1 MATGNFLAFDLGAS
15 SGRAMLGTISKQ
27 QLKLTEVHRFENR
40 MVEID
45 NHFYWNIFS
54 IFDELKT
61 GLKKCV
67 CDFGVQPDSIAIDTW
82 GVDFAFIDKDGMIA
96 SLPFAYR
103 DRRTDRAMEEFY
115 KIIPKEELYLM
126 TGIQLMQFNSL
137 FQLFVNHQ
145 TKVPQYE
152 IGKDLLFMPDA
163 LSYLF
168 CGVKKNEFSIAS
180 TSQLLKPGKF
190 AYEEKLFKAIGVD
203 QSIMQEIVLPGTIL
217 GMIKPE
223 VQKETGSWEIPVI
236 AVASHDTASAIA
248 SVPATGK
255 NWAYISSGTWSLM
268 GIESDKPLISKEILD
283 LNFTNEGGVEGTTR
297 FLKNIMGMWLL
308 QECRRVWSS
317 EINYSWS
324 EMVDLSILA
333 QPFKCLVDPDDS
345 SFLNPADMP
354 EAIIHFCLKTG
365 QIPPKTHG
373 EFIRCIFESL
383 AMKYRITL
391 DSIQSVVSYPIEKVH
406 IIGGGA
412 NNELLCQYSANALE
426 LPVVAGPTE
435 ATAIGNILIQAKAMQ
450 TVASLEEIRIMV
462 GNSFD
467 TKTFEPQDIER
478 WKVQLKRFKDIVKL
492 GEKQKLS
499 VES

>member
-1 MATGNFLAFDLGAS
+1 MKTGNFLAFDLGAS
-15 SGRAMLGTISKQ
+15 SGRGMLGTISNQ
-27 QLKLTEVHRFENR
+27 TLKLTEIHRFENR

-61 GLKKCV
+61 GLKKCIR
-67 CDFGVQPDSIAIDTW
+67 DFGIQPDSIAIDTW
-82 GVDFAFIDKDGMIA
+82 GVDFAFIDRDGMIA

-103 DRRTDRAMEEFY
+103 DHRTDTAMEEFY

-145 TKVPQYE
+145 TKTPQYE
-152 IGKDLLFMPDA
+152 TGKDLLFMPDA

-180 TSQLLKPGKF
+180 TSQLLKPGKL
-190 AYEEKLFKAIGVD
+190 AYEERLFKAMGVD
-203 QSIMQEIVLPGTIL
+203 LSIMQEIVLPGTLL

-223 VQKETGSWEIPVI
+223 VQKETGSRAIPVI

-248 SVPATGK
+248 SVPASGK

-268 GIESDKPLISKEILD
+268 GIESDKPLISKEILN

-308 QECRRVWSS
+308 QECRRVWSQ
-317 EINYSWS
+317 EVNYSWN
-324 EMVDLSILA
+324 EMVDLSTLA
-333 QPFKCLVDPDDS
+333 QPFKCLIDPDDTN
-345 SFLNPADMP
+345 FLNPADMP
-354 EAIIHFCLKTG
+354 EAITNYCLKTG
-365 QIPPKTHG
+365 QTPPQSHG

-383 AMKYRITL
+383 AMKYRLTL
-391 DSIQSVVSYPIEKVH
+391 DSIRSVISFPIEKVH

-412 NNELLCQYSANALE
+412 NNELLCQYSANALG
-426 LPVVAGPTE
+426 LPVVAGPAE
-435 ATAIGNILIQAKAMQ
+435 ATAIGNILIQAKAMHS
-450 TVASLEEIRIMV
+450 VDSLEGIRTMV
-462 GNSFD
+462 RNSFD
-467 TKTFEPQDIER
+467 TKTFEPQDPSLWETQLER
-478 WKVQLKRFKDIVKL
+478 FRKIVN
-492 GEKQKLS
+492 
-499 VES
+499 

>member
-15 SGRAMLGTISKQ
+15 SGRAMLGTILEHK
-27 QLKLTEVHRFENR
+27 LHLTEIHRFENR

-61 GLKKCV
+61 GLKKCIR
-67 CDFGVQPDSIAIDTW
+67 DFGVQPDSIAIDTW
-82 GVDFAFIDKDGMIA
+82 GVDFAFVDKDGMIA

-103 DRRTDRAMEEFY
+103 DRRTDDAMDEFF

-137 FQLFVNHQ
+137 FQLYINHQ
-145 TKVPQYE
+145 TKASQYE
-152 IGKDLLFMPDA
+152 VGKDLLFMPDA

-180 TSQLLKPGKF
+180 TSQLLKPGKL
-190 AYEEKLFKAIGVD
+190 AYEERLFEAMGVNM
-203 QSIMQEIVLPGTIL
+203 SMMQEIILPGTTLDNIR
-217 GMIKPE
+217 PE
-223 VQKETGSWEIPVI
+223 VQKETGSKPIPVI

-268 GIESDKPLISKEILD
+268 GIESERPLISKEILD

-308 QECRRVWSS
+308 QECRRVWSH
-317 EINYSWS
+317 EVTYSWI
-324 EMVDLSILA
+324 EMVNLSLQA
-333 QPFKCLVDPDDS
+333 EQFKCLIDPDDS
-345 SFLNPADMP
+345 SFLNPPDMP
-354 EAIIHFCLKTG
+354 KAITNYCLKTG
-365 QIPPKTHG
+365 QTPPASHG
-373 EFIRCIFESL
+373 EFVRCIFESL
-383 AMKYRITL
+383 AMKYRLTL
-391 DSIQSVVSYPIEKVH
+391 DSIRSIISYPIEKVH

-412 NNELLCQYSANALE
+412 NNELLCQYSANAMGI
-426 LPVVAGPTE
+426 PVVAGPTE
-435 ATAIGNILIQAKAMQ
+435 ATAIGNILIQAKAMKA
-450 TVASLEEIRIMV
+450 VASLEEIRAMV
-462 GNSFD
+462 ENSFD
-467 TKTFEPQDIER
+467 TKNFLPQDSMV
-478 WKVQLKRFKDIVKL
+478 WNDQLEKFKKIVKN
-492 GEKQKLS
+492 GEK
-499 VES
+499 

>member
-1 MATGNFLAFDLGAS
+1 MVNGNFLAFDLGAS
-15 SGRAMLGTISKQ
+15 SGRAILGTLTNQ
-27 QLKLTEVHRFENR
+27 RLQLTEIHRFENR

-61 GLKKCV
+61 GLKKCIR
-67 CDFGVQPDSIAIDTW
+67 DFGVQPDSVAIDTW
-82 GVDFAFIDKDGMIA
+82 GVDFAFVDKDGMIA

-103 DRRTDRAMEEFY
+103 DRRTDNAMEDFY

-145 TKVPQYE
+145 SKASQYL

-180 TSQLLKPGKF
+180 TSQLLKPGQL
-190 AYEEKLFKAIGVD
+190 AYEERLFKAMGVD
-203 QSIMQEIVLPGTIL
+203 SSIMQEIVLPGTLL
-217 GMIKPE
+217 GTIKPE
-223 VQKETGSWEIPVI
+223 VQRETGSKAIPVI
-236 AVASHDTASAIA
+236 AVASHDTASAIV

-255 NWAYISSGTWSLM
+255 DWAYISSGTWSLM
-268 GIESDKPLISKEILD
+268 GIESDKPLISKEILE

-308 QECRRVWSS
+308 QECRRIWSR
-317 EINYSWS
+317 EVNYSWS
-324 EMVDLSILA
+324 EMVDLSTLS
-333 QPFKCLVDPDDS
+333 QPFKCLIDPDDT

-354 EAIIHFCLKTG
+354 AAIADYCIKTG
-365 QIPPKTHG
+365 QTPPATHG

-383 AMKYRITL
+383 ALKYRLTL
-391 DSIQSVVSYPIEKVH
+391 DSIRSVVAHPISKIH

-412 NNELLCQYSANALE
+412 NNELLCQYSANALGI
-426 LPVVAGPTE
+426 PVVAGPTE
-435 ATAIGNILIQAKAMQ
+435 ATAIGNIMIQAKAMQ
-450 TVASLEEIRIMV
+450 CVSSIQEIRAMV
-462 GNSFD
+462 KDSFE
-467 TKTFEPQDIER
+467 TKTFEPYKPEVWVSQMD
-478 WKVQLKRFKDIVKL
+478 RFRNILKL
-492 GEKQKLS
+492 GGH
-499 VES
+499 

>member
-1 MATGNFLAFDLGAS
+1 MSVGNYLAFDLGAS
-15 SGRAMLGTISKQ
+15 SGRAMLGSVSEGK
-27 QLKLTEVHRFENR
+27 LKLTEIHRFENR

-45 NHFYWNIFS
+45 NHHYWNIFS

-61 GLKKCV
+61 GLKKCIR
-67 CDFGVQPDSIAIDTW
+67 DFGVQPDSIAIDTW
-82 GVDFAFIDKDGMIA
+82 GVDFAFVDKDGMIA

-103 DRRTDRAMEEFY
+103 DRRTDSAMEDFY

-137 FQLFVNHQ
+137 FQLFVNHNSESG
-145 TKVPQYE
+145 QYL

-168 CGVKKNEFSIAS
+168 CGIKKNEFSIAS
-180 TSQLLKPGKF
+180 TSQLLKPGTQQF
-190 AYEEKLFKAIGVD
+190 EERLFTAMGVD
-203 QSIMQEIVLPGTIL
+203 SSIMQEIVLPGTLL

-223 VQKETGSWEIPVI
+223 VLKETGSKAIPVI
-236 AVASHDTASAIA
+236 AVASHDTASAIV

-268 GIESDKPLISKEILD
+268 GIESDKPLISKEILN

-308 QECRRVWSS
+308 QECRRLWSH
-317 EINYSWS
+317 EVNYSWN
-324 EMVDLSILA
+324 EMVDLSLLS
-333 QPFKCLVDPDDS
+333 QPFKCLIDPDDS
-345 SFLNPADMP
+345 TFLNPADMP
-354 EAIIHFCLKTG
+354 AAISQYCLKTG
-365 QIPPKTHG
+365 QTPPANHG

-383 AMKYRITL
+383 AMKYRLTL
-391 DSIQSVVSYPIEKVH
+391 DSILSVITWPIDKIH

-412 NNELLCQYSANALE
+412 NNELLCQYSANAIG

-435 ATAIGNILIQAKAMQ
+435 ATAIGNILIQAKSMQ
-450 TVASLEEIRIMV
+450 AVVSLEEIRRMV
-462 GNSFD
+462 EESFE
-467 TKTFEPQDIER
+467 TKTFEPQDPAL
-478 WKVQLKRFKDIVKL
+478 WKTQLARFREIIQRGAK
-492 GEKQKLS
+492 
-499 VES
+499 

>member
-1 MATGNFLAFDLGAS
+1 
-15 SGRAMLGTISKQ
+15 
-27 QLKLTEVHRFENR
+27 

-61 GLKKCV
+61 GLRKCIR
-67 CDFGVQPDSIAIDTW
+67 DFGIQPDSIAIDTW
-82 GVDFAFIDKDGMIA
+82 GVDFAFVDKDGMIA

-103 DRRTDRAMEEFY
+103 DRRTDHAMEDFY

-145 TKVPQYE
+145 SKASQYE

-180 TSQLLKPGKF
+180 TSQLLQPGKI
-190 AYEEKLFKAIGVD
+190 AWETRLFRAIGVD
-203 QSIMQEIVLPGTIL
+203 SSMMQEIVLPGTML
-217 GMIKPE
+217 GKIKPE
-223 VQKETGSWEIPVI
+223 VQKETGSLDIPVI
-236 AVASHDTASAIA
+236 AVASHDTASAIV
-248 SVPATGK
+248 SVPAKGK

-268 GIESDKPLISKEILD
+268 GIETDKPLISKEILD

-308 QECRRVWSS
+308 QECRKRWSQF
-317 EINYSWS
+317 INYSWD
-324 EMVDLSILA
+324 EMVNLSTKS
-333 QPFKCLVDPDDS
+333 QPFKCLIDPDDS

-354 EAIIHFCLKTG
+354 QAISDFCHKTG
-365 QIPPKTHG
+365 QAQPESHG

-383 AMKYRITL
+383 AMKYRLTL
-391 DSIQSVVSYPIEKVH
+391 DSILSVISHPIDTVH
-406 IIGGGA
+406 IIGGGS
-412 NNELLCQYSANALE
+412 NNELLCQYSANALG
-426 LPVVAGPTE
+426 LPVKAGPTE
-435 ATAIGNILIQAKAMQ
+435 ATAIGNIMIQAKAMKA
-450 TVASLEEIRIMV
+450 VASLEEIRQMV
-462 GNSFD
+462 GQSFD
-467 TKTFEPQDIER
+467 TKTFLPQDKEV
-478 WKVQLKRFKDIVKL
+478 WMSQLERFKKIAN
-492 GEKQKLS
+492 
-499 VES
+499 

>member
-1 MATGNFLAFDLGAS
+1 MTAGNFLAFDLGAS
-15 SGRAMLGTISKQ
+15 SGRAMLGTITDN
-27 QLKLTEVHRFENR
+27 QLSITEIHRFENR

-61 GLKKCV
+61 GLKKCIQ
-67 CDFGVQPDSIAIDTW
+67 DFGIQPDSIAIDTW
-82 GVDFAFIDKDGMIA
+82 GVDFAFLDRNGMIA

-103 DRRTDRAMEEFY
+103 DRRTDQAMEEFY
-115 KIIPKEELYLM
+115 KLIPGEELYLM

-137 FQLFVNHQ
+137 FQLFINQ
-145 TKVPQYE
+145 KTSAPQYE

-180 TSQLLKPGKF
+180 TSQLLKPGKLE
-190 AYEEKLFKAIGVD
+190 YEEKLFRAMGVD

-217 GMIKPE
+217 GNLKPE
-223 VQKETGSWEIPVI
+223 IQKETGSTAIPVI

-248 SVPATGK
+248 SVPAKGR

-268 GIESDKPLISKEILD
+268 GIESDKPLISKEIHN

-297 FLKNIMGMWLL
+297 FLKNIMGLWLL
-308 QECRRVWSS
+308 QECRKAWAHKV
-317 EINYSWS
+317 NYAWS
-324 EMVDLSILA
+324 EMVDLSIRA
-333 QPFKCLVDPDDS
+333 QPFKCLIDPDDS
-345 SFLNPADMP
+345 TFLNPADMP
-354 EAIIHFCLKTG
+354 GAIVDFCLKTG
-365 QIPPKTHG
+365 QNIPETHG

-383 AMKYRITL
+383 AMKYRLTL
-391 DSIQSVVSYPIEKVH
+391 ESIRSVISWPIEKVH

-412 NNELLCQYSANALE
+412 NNDLLCQYSANALG

-435 ATAIGNILIQAKAMQ
+435 ATAIGNIMIQAKSMNA
-450 TVASLEEIRIMV
+450 VASLDEIRRMV
-462 GNSFD
+462 GNSFE
-467 TKTFEPQDIER
+467 TKTFEPKDTAV
-478 WKVQLKRFKDIVKL
+478 WKAQFLRFEKLVKKP
-492 GEKQKLS
+492 G
-499 VES
+499 

>member
-15 SGRAMLGTISKQ
+15 SGRAMLGTISDKKLQ
-27 QLKLTEVHRFENR
+27 LTEIHRFENR

-61 GLKKCV
+61 GLKKCIR
-67 CDFGVQPDSIAIDTW
+67 DFGIQPDSIAIDTW
-82 GVDFAFIDKDGMIA
+82 GVDFAFLGRDGMIA

-103 DRRTDRAMEEFY
+103 DHRTDHAMEDFY

-145 TKVPQYE
+145 TKTPQYE

-180 TSQLLKPGKF
+180 TSQLLKPGKL
-190 AYEEKLFKAIGVD
+190 AWEEKLFKAMGVD
-203 QSIMQEIVLPGTIL
+203 QSMMQEIVLPGTLL
-217 GMIKPE
+217 GDIKTE
-223 VQKETGSWEIPVI
+223 VQKETGSKAIPVI

-248 SVPATGK
+248 SVPASGK

-268 GIESDKPLISKEILD
+268 GIESDKPLISKEIFD
-283 LNFTNEGGVEGTTR
+283 LNFTNEGGVEGSTR

-308 QECRRVWSS
+308 QECRRIWSN
-317 EINYSWS
+317 EINYSWD
-324 EMVDLSILA
+324 EMVRLSTLT
-333 QPFKCLVDPDDS
+333 QPFKCLIDPDDTN
-345 SFLNPADMP
+345 FLNPANMP
-354 EAIIHFCLKTG
+354 DEITKYCIKTG
-365 QIPPKTHG
+365 QIPPATHG

-383 AMKYRITL
+383 AMKYRLTL
-391 DSIQSVVSYPIEKVH
+391 DSIRSVISYPIDKVH
-406 IIGGGA
+406 IIGGGS
-412 NNELLCQYSANALE
+412 NNELLCQYSANALG
-426 LPVVAGPTE
+426 LPVIAGPTE
-435 ATAIGNILIQAKAMQ
+435 ATAIGNILIQAKAMKA
-450 TVASLEEIRIMV
+450 VASLEDIRSMV
-462 GNSFD
+462 SNSFD
-467 TKTFEPQDIER
+467 TKTFEPQDVSIWKSQLER
-478 WKVQLKRFKDIVKL
+478 FRRIVQS
-492 GEKQKLS
+492 GEK
-499 VES
+499 